1 LKGEKGMFGNLF
13 KKKAVEVTAAGII
26 VAQLNA
32 RLQPTHRHELEDAW
46 EEISKK
52 YSLPPI
58 CGGGT
63 KIDPNT
69 GEVEFCD
76 LEFSVSDFSD
86 KTIEQIKGT
95 LEAMGTP
102 KGSILH
108 IHDEPVRRIDFGT
121 QEGIAVY
128 LNGTDLPDET
138 YRDGDS
144 NFVYE
149 EFNRLLGDEGA
160 ILSHW
165 QGDSETAL
173 YMYGK
178 SFSTMKT
185 LLMPFIDSFPLCA
198 KARVVQIA

>member
-1 LKGEKGMFGNLF
+1 MFGNLF
-13 KKKAVEVTAAGII
+13 KKKAPETTSSKII

-32 RLQPTHRHELEDAW
+32 RLQPMHRHELEDAW

-52 YSLPPI
+52 HALPPI

-63 KIDPNT
+63 AMNPET
-69 GEVEFCD
+69 GEVESCD
-76 LEFSVSDFSD
+76 LEFSVPDFSD
-86 KTIEQIKGT
+86 ATIEKIKGT
-95 LEAMGTP
+95 LQAMGIP

-108 IHDEPVRRIDFGT
+108 VHDEPVRHLEFGT
-121 QEGIAVY
+121 QEGMAVY

-165 QGDSETAL
+165 QGETETAL
-173 YMYGK
+173 YLYGK
-178 SFSTMKT
+178 SFTTMKR
-185 LLMPFIDSFPLCA
+185 LLTPFMDSYPLCA